1 MAAEGGHL
9 VEDLERRIDAI
20 LQGKSSPAQKVVR
33 RKLAVTDEN
42 VRRLF
47 GMSMWELF
55 HALAGK
61 FGYTI
66 EDQTPPK
73 A

>member
-9 VEDLERRIDAI
+9 VEDLERRIDAM
-20 LQGKSSPAQKVVR
+20 LEGKPSPDRRVVR
-33 RKLAVTDEN
+33 RKLALTDEN

-47 GMSMWELF
+47 GMSMWDLF

-66 EDQTPPK
+66 EDPTPPK
-73 A
+73 S